1 MFSFTLN
8 LLLWFPWLNFYSES
22 AFLQVLIITIFY
34 FFITST
40 NLFYAAFSLFSFILL
55 IGIFLAYYNL
65 EVLTGFLLVVEF
77 TAFFIILLFLLSMNF
92 EALIK
97 NGVFSFFIF
106 SLFILITFLFFIVFD
121 YQKEYFYFLN
131 PVLYLDDFYEILSN
145 SVSNDIFGLYL
156 SYYFINSFL
165 FFLFFFLIFIAS
177 LICIMLV
184 KVSKFSLYN
193 STLSFS
199 YIFDFFKNITSF
211 DFLRKQ
217 SMLYQNKRKPVTK
230 LIKFSKLNVAEK

>member
-1 MFSFTLN
+1 MFYLN
-8 LLLWFPWLNFYSES
+8 SLSLLCF
-22 AFLQVLIITIFY
+22 
-34 FFITST
+34 
-40 NLFYAAFSLFSFILL
+40 NL
-55 IGIFLAYYNL
+55 
-65 EVLTGFLLVVEF
+65 
-77 TAFFIILLFLLSMNF
+77 
-92 EALIK
+92 
-97 NGVFSFFIF
+97 
-106 SLFILITFLFFIVFD
+106 
-121 YQKEYFYFLN
+121 
-131 PVLYLDDFYEILSN
+131 
-145 SVSNDIFGLYL
+145 
-156 SYYFINSFL
+156 
-165 FFLFFFLIFIAS
+165 FIAS